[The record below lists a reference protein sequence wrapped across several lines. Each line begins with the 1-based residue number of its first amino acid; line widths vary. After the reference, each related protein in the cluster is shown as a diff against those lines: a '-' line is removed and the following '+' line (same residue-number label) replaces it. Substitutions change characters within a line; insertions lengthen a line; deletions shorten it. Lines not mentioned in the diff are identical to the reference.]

1 MLATNRYFMN
11 CLNSPKYGERKT
23 YSWYY
28 NSFFPT
34 ILGFVV
40 EDIFSFVGLSLMAT
54 FFSKER
60 IEPHFYFMNAI
71 KWNCIL
77 SESLHLIIKYFFMT
91 LQCSNTAVSKRLI
104 LIKLDITNT
113 EDDDE
118 QITRNKQIH
127 KWFYITIST

>member
-1 MLATNRYFMN
+1 MN
-11 CLNSPKYGERKT
+11 YLNCSKYGERKT

-28 NSFFPT
+28 NSFVPT

-60 IEPHFYFMNAI
+60 IEPRFYFMNAI

-77 SESLHLIIKYFFMT
+77 SKSLYLVLKYLLLF
-91 LQCSNTAVSKRLI
+91 LLC
-104 LIKLDITNT
+104 T
-113 EDDDE
+113 EDGDE
-118 QITRNKQIH
+118 H
-127 KWFYITIST
+127 KARTNS